1 MNLEQKQL
9 HDRNYVG
16 YLASLVIAGGTL
28 LITCLSFF
36 NEINPSLVFRTG
48 LEIIIIIANVIG
60 YARLKN
66 SQLYVHICCVSMIV
80 LYVVTLFFSSLQPLY
95 AIVYPIAVL
104 VMAFE
109 DEKLVRTGSAIA
121 VVLLMG
127 NGIQLSLRN
136 LADVTTIIIEVLF
149 TIIVCVLATIITKML
164 VTHSRES
171 VEAIEQ
177 SAQVQMATSGDIIK
191 LAGQLNEKFQKAKEV
206 SEILNDTMTA
216 NHSSVAEIADST
228 RMTAEAI
235 EQQTSQTSDI
245 QQTIAKVGEE
255 ARQMG
260 QSSERTNQ
268 TVREGVDLIEQLKMQ
283 AQEVANINLE
293 TKSTTQALNE
303 SIKDVQ
309 AITETI
315 LGISSQTNLLALN
328 ASIEAARAG
337 DAGKGFAV
345 VADEIRS
352 LSEETREATQQI
364 AAIIEKLT
372 NDAQTATDSMTR
384 SAEVAQKQN
393 ELITETGNKLSDI
406 QNETDEL
413 YHGVVQ
419 VNESVDNIITAN
431 TMIMDSITNLSAT
444 GEEVAA
450 STDTMLAVNDS
461 SMDAMEDMNQL
472 LGEISEI
479 SNEMETVANR

>member
-9 HDRNYVG
+9 HDRNRVG

-28 LITCLSFF
+28 LLTCLGFIS
-36 NEINPSLVFRTG
+36 EINPSLVFRTVIG
-48 LEIIIIIANVIG
+48 SMIIIANVIG

-66 SQLYVHICCVSMIV
+66 SKLYVHVCCVSMIV
-80 LYVVTLFFSSLQPLY
+80 LYAVTLFLSSLQPLY

-109 DEKLVRTGSAIA
+109 DEKLVRTGSIIA
-121 VVLLMG
+121 VVLLIG

-136 LADVTTIIIEVLF
+136 LADVATIIVEVLF
-149 TIIVCVLATIITKML
+149 TVIVCVLATIITKML

-171 VEAIEQ
+171 VEVVEQ
-177 SAQVQMATSGDIIK
+177 SAQVQMVTSGDIIK

-245 QQTIAKVGEE
+245 QHTIESVGVE

-268 TVREGVDLIEQLKMQ
+268 TVREGVDLIEHLKMQ
-283 AQEVANINLE
+283 AQEVAKINLE

-352 LSEETREATQQI
+352 LSEGTRAATEQI

-372 NDAQTATDSMTR
+372 NDAQTAADSMTR

-393 ELITETGNKLSDI
+393 ELIVETGNKLSDI
-406 QNETDEL
+406 QKETDEL
-413 YHGVVQ
+413 YNGVVQ
-419 VNESVDNIITAN
+419 VNESVENIITAN

-461 SMDAMEDMNQL
+461 SMDAMKDMNQL